1 MRNFILVA
9 LTFHLLV
16 VTVVEING
24 DYTFGDII
32 SFPRKC
38 AKINKAYKHFAVYV
52 GQSNLFGQ
60 GEDKDIFERIRKPTD
75 GKYCAFGS
83 LKKEPKHQKENYLDK
98 KLTPS
103 NRTDIIKHII
113 AMNTAEIC
121 GKYNLLKNNCEHLAT
136 WVRYGKAYVKQPGT
150 VAGFFLKP
158 IPGKT
163 LPDADEAMKHI
174 SDEEVFKILE
184 ELNKNSEAD
193 DQCNNAVMLKS
204 VLRTPTLLTCL
215 TFLCS
220 FFYMT

>member
-16 VTVVEING
+16 ITVVNS

-52 GQSNLFGQ
+52 GTDDLFGQ
-60 GEDKDIFERIRKPTD
+60 GKDKDIFHRIRKPTD
-75 GKYCAFGS
+75 GKYCVFGS
-83 LKKEPKHQKENYLDK
+83 LKKEPKHAKENYLDK
-98 KLTPS
+98 KFTPS
-103 NRTDIIKHII
+103 NRTDIIEHIKV
-113 AMNTAEIC
+113 MKTEKNC
-121 GKYNLLKNNCEHLAT
+121 GTYSLLKNNCEHLAT

-150 VAGFFLKP
+150 VAGFFLQL
-158 IPGKT
+158 IPGIK
-163 LPDADEAMKHI
+163 LHDADEAIKSI
-174 SDEEVFKILE
+174 SDEELFKILE
-184 ELNKNSEAD
+184 ELNKNSEVE

-204 VLRTPTLLTCL
+204 VLRNPTLFTCL
-215 TFLCS
+215 AFLCS